1 MNRDHR
7 PYYIKRLSHKF
18 EKWYAQHFLAPQCEY
33 FGRNLVFMKPWG
45 VEIYGGPV
53 SLGDY
58 TTLIATPD
66 KRIRLTSWMADG
78 KSGKVEIG
86 SHCLICPGTR
96 IMAATAVI
104 IGDDCMM
111 AQNVCITDSDWHDLY
126 DRSASIGNTEEVKIG
141 KNVWIGDSAMIC
153 KGVHIGDNAV
163 IGAGAIVVKDIP
175 ANAIAAGNPAS
186 VIKYLDADILI
197 KSRSQ
202 WMSDPQKMNEYFDA
216 VERIMREKNTLFGWL
231 RSILFPRKGD

>member
-1 MNRDHR
+1 VNKDHR
-7 PYYIKRLSHKF
+7 PYYMKRLSHKF
-18 EKWYAQHFLAPQCEY
+18 ERWYAQHFLAPQCEY

-53 SLGDY
+53 SIGDY

-66 KRIRLTSWMADG
+66 RRIRLTAWMANG
-78 KSGKVEIG
+78 KSGRVEIG
-86 SHCLICPGTR
+86 RHCLICPGAR
-96 IMAATAVI
+96 IMAATAI
-104 IGDDCMM
+104 TIGDDCML
-111 AQNVCITDSDWHDLY
+111 AQNVCVTDADWHDLY
-126 DRSASIGNTEEVKIG
+126 DRSASIGNTREVKIG

-153 KGVHIGDNAV
+153 KGVRIGDNAV

-175 ANAIAAGNPAS
+175 ENAIAAGNPAS
-186 VIKYLDADILI
+186 VIKYLDPDRPM

-202 WMSDPQKMNEYFDA
+202 WMADPQKVNEYFDA
-216 VERIMREKNTLFGWL
+216 VERIMREKNTLFGWF

>member
-1 MNRDHR
+1 
-7 PYYIKRLSHKF
+7 
-18 EKWYAQHFLAPQCEY
+18 
-33 FGRNLVFMKPWG
+33 MKPWY

-53 SLGDY
+53 SIGDH
-58 TTLIATPD
+58 TTLIATTD
-66 KRIRLTSWMADG
+66 KRIRLTSWMANE

-86 SHCLICPGTR
+86 RHCLICPGTR
-96 IMAATAVI
+96 IMAATDVT

-126 DRSASIGNTEEVKIG
+126 DRSQSIGSTEAVKIG
-141 KNVWIGDSAMIC
+141 KNVWIGDSAMIG

-175 ANAIAAGNPAS
+175 ASAIAAGNPAA
-186 VIKYLDADILI
+186 VIKYLDTDRPI

-202 WMSDPQKMNEYFDA
+202 WMADPKKMDEYFDA
-216 VERIMREKNTLFGWL
+216 VERIMREKNTLLKWF